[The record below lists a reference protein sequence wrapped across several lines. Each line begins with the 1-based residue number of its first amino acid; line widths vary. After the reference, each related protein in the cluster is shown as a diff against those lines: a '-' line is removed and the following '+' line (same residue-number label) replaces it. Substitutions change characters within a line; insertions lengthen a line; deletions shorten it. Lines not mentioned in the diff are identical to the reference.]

1 MKHIHY
7 NPSVRAA
14 VALSLGLSLA
24 AGSAIGDTYELA
36 AGASDTLTS
45 EIAETTTYESMS
57 IAGSLTVSGKK
68 TVESTGGISVPGGT
82 VTVSGANA
90 RLGYGRSSG
99 TDWTLGFDAGSGEYG
114 KVVIDGGKLDHAVG
128 ASTFTIANGGNGVGG
143 YIDFMEIN
151 GGGFTPYTLRNKS
164 DLTARI
170 KVSGTSRLTKPASN
184 SNGMGI
190 IAEGPFEILLA
201 DAAQLTIDFGNQRGS
216 LNDDN
221 GSAENSVDIVG
232 VGDVNFKMHLNGNYP
247 CRLRTGAKLNPVGSV
262 TFGSSSSS
270 TSAKFSL
277 VGDDIFGANVTN
289 VCVAASG
296 ASVTLEVAADTTQTV
311 RRLSF
316 LRAGKDDV
324 ITGAGTLRIN
334 ALDADAVFAAR
345 IADDAALTIE
355 KTGAQPVTAPRI
367 ANYPA
372 LKILAGSYTITN
384 DCTIAALTLAEGATL
399 VVDGAAI
406 RVDAFD
412 NAGGVVSYL
421 NGGTFDIRKTVADG
435 ETEEVRNWT
444 MNGGN
449 GFVKDG
455 AGTLHLYD
463 PAVTGLVHVAQGT
476 LSFSRHGLLDKYFHL
491 VFKEQ
496 CAYNYLGRVG
506 TLKLQTWSWYAPNAA
521 TLISS
526 PEYGTL
532 HYSLAGED
540 VAPSSLT
547 DGQVTYRAHGS
558 GTTFENES
566 NKNAHY
572 IFLNNGGIGSNK
584 KCFFACSLTNA
595 ADSANWQHLWVRL
608 PDKNSYADG
617 VDGINCL
624 VAWGG
629 GNLTAWTVESSA
641 TGDDGTWRTVSDVTG
656 YVPAIDSS
664 GYASGDAAKPM
675 ALLSYT
681 QTGVRNLADTLA
693 VQVDSGATL
702 DFTAKTGGQTIDRIV
717 FDVSAGGGTLKNIA
731 VASAGVLEIVDA
743 GGTLN
748 YGQPLPLVFDGVS
761 DTENFAN
768 WTVTVNGEA
777 VERELVFRDGALAFN
792 NHGLVIIFK

>member
-1 MKHIHY
+1 MKHIYY

-14 VALSLGLSLA
+14 AAFSLGLALA
-24 AGSAIGDTYELA
+24 AGPALGDAYELA

-45 EIAETTTYESMS
+45 ETAETTTYDSMS
-57 IAGSLTVSGKK
+57 IAGNLTVSGKR
-68 TVESTGGISVPGGT
+68 TVQSTGKITVDGGT
-82 VTVSGANA
+82 VTVSGNGASI
-90 RLGYGRSSG
+90 GKQGSSG
-99 TDWTLGFDAGSGEYG
+99 CDWDLGADG
-114 KVVIDGGKLDHAVG
+114 KVVIDGGKSDFAVG
-128 ASTFTIANGGNGVGG
+128 AKVFTILDSCAGQDG

-151 GGGFTPYTLRNKS
+151 NGGGFRPYYLDNNAAA
-164 DLTARI
+164 TARI
-170 KVSGTSRLTKPASN
+170 KVSGTATLAKGSGN
-184 SNGMGI
+184 SYGRGLVRKG
-190 IAEGPFEILLA
+190 AFEILLQNGA
-201 DAAQLTIDFGNQRGS
+201 NLTFDVDTRQGS
-216 LNDDN
+216 LNGGRDA
-221 GSAENSVDIVG
+221 SENSVDIVG
-232 VGDVNFKMHLNGNYP
+232 AGDVTFKMRWNDYP
-247 CRLRTGAKLNPVGSV
+247 YSLRAGAKLNHTGSV
-262 TFGSSSSS
+262 TFLSGN
-270 TSAKFSL
+270 TSAATFAL
-277 VGDDIFGANVTN
+277 EGDDLFGANVTN

-296 ASVTLEVAADTTQTV
+296 GDVTLDIAAGTTQTV

-324 ITGAGTLRIN
+324 ITGEGTLRIN
-334 ALDADAVFAAR
+334 AIDADAAFEAR
-345 IADDAALTIE
+345 LADDAALTIE
-355 KTGAQPVTAPRI
+355 KTGAQSVTAPCI
-367 ANYPA
+367 TNYPA
-372 LKILAGSYTITN
+372 LKVLSGSYTITN

-399 VVDGAAI
+399 VVDGAA
-406 RVDAFD
+406 VHADAFD
-412 NAGGVVSYL
+412 NAGGAVSYL
-421 NGGTFDIRKTVADG
+421 HGGTLDFRRTVADG

-444 MNGGN
+444 MNGGTS
-449 GFVKDG
+449 FVKDG

-476 LSFSRHGLLDKYFHL
+476 LSFSRHGLLDTYFHL

-496 CAYNYLGRVG
+496 CAYTGSKIG

-540 VAPSSLT
+540 VAPSALT

-558 GTTFENES
+558 GMTFEDES

-572 IFLNNGGIGSNK
+572 IFLNNGGTGSNK

-595 ADSANWQHLWVRL
+595 ADSANWQQLWVRL
-608 PDKNSYADG
+608 PDEDGYANG

-641 TGDDGTWRTVSDVTG
+641 TGEDGTWRTVSDVTD
-656 YVPAIDSS
+656 YVPAIKSS
-664 GYASGDAAKPM
+664 NYASGDAAKPM

-702 DFTAKTGGQTIDRIV
+702 DFTAKTGGQMIDRIV
-717 FDVSAGGGTLKNIA
+717 FDVSAGGGTLKN
-731 VASAGVLEIVDA
+731 VAAAAAGVLEIDDA
-743 GGTLN
+743 GGMLN

-761 DTENFAN
+761 DTENFKN
-768 WTVTVNGEA
+768 WTVTVNGVA